1 MFSSRIKA
9 NPEISYKRN
18 RQNCF
23 RLHLQHLQTNF
34 QNILSY
40 RFRFIP
46 RERKKLN
53 EKAFVDVLTVK
64 TWTEWNE
71 NRWAHRTL
79 HDKSNSENRDFLSS
93 FVCDRRFMPLFR
105 ALSSITHEQ
114 GCLRE
119 CVSVRLFSTPRQSSL
134 QDPVRIYPS
143 VSLLCHKERQN
154 VRSDWDFSQ
163 TVQVVTTRLCQHVRH
178 ILWQLCCETRNLV

>member
-1 MFSSRIKA
+1 
-9 NPEISYKRN
+9 
-18 RQNCF
+18 
-23 RLHLQHLQTNF
+23 
-34 QNILSY
+34 
-40 RFRFIP
+40 
-46 RERKKLN
+46 
-53 EKAFVDVLTVK
+53 
-64 TWTEWNE
+64 
-71 NRWAHRTL
+71 
-79 HDKSNSENRDFLSS
+79 
-93 FVCDRRFMPLFR
+93 MPLFR

-114 GCLRE
+114 GCPRE